1 MLSFVHVR
9 QGCKN
14 ICSRALD
21 NKVAML
27 KTNESSILLECK
39 LTFVLP
45 EGMDKVGVEAAFSLA
60 TGGGRV
66 QLVF

>member
-1 MLSFVHVR
+1 M
-9 QGCKN
+9 
-14 ICSRALD
+14 CSRALD